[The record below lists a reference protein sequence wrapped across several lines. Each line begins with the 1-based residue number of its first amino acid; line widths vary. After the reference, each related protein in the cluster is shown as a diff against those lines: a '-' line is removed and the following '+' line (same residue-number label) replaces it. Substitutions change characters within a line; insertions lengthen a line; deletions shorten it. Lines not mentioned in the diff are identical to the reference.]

1 MKHKAAANLH
11 KILEREANALMRGQ
25 INDALALSAQKLDLS
40 QKLSGASP
48 AELARL
54 RQLATRNQGLFDS
67 AAQGIR
73 ALLDRMKDLQSAQN
87 GLQTYTE
94 NGQRETIYHGKS
106 GKLERRA

>member
-11 KILEREANALMRGQ
+11 KILESEAKALMRGQ

-40 QKLSGASP
+40 QQLRGASP

-94 NGQRETIYHGKS
+94 SGQRETIYQSKAA
-106 GKLERRA
+106 KLERRA